1 MQSLKYFT
9 FFKLPKRIY
18 KNENETNDETTLLLC
33 HEITCKTTQKIR
45 RNRID
50 RKKKSKCDQNHFKSC
65 VVLTMCFFIGFARN
79 CTHCTNKYKK
89 KRHLVQKLFLK
100 IFMISSLLQICLFS
114 KCLSSILNITH
125 KLSISK
131 LFTREK

>member
-89 KRHLVQKLFLK
+89 KTFGSK
-100 IFMISSLLQICLFS
+100 IIFKNLHDKFAAAN
-114 KCLSSILNITH
+114 LSVFEMPIINS
-125 KLSISK
+125 
-131 LFTREK
+131 